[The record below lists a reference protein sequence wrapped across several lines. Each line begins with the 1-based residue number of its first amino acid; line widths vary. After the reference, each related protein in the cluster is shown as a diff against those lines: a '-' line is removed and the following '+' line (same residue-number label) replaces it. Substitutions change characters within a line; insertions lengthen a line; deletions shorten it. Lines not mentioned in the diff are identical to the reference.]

1 MPDAIE
7 NWVGWLVL
15 AGHDALGLPWGW
27 ALVLIGAA
35 LHAFTLAIQDAVN
48 AGRHRFVAIAAWVP
62 EAVLFLGLV
71 VALGGELRSDVC
83 PAVNP
88 PGSPAPKPCGDVA
101 SFAMLG
107 DVTGPGTVPA
117 VLLAA
122 GALATVLWALRRW
135 VPVRSGLAGLVVV
148 ATPAAVV
155 ATGTLPY
162 AIGAIAVAAYVG
174 VVRTGGRPLA

>member
-1 MPDAIE
+1 MPEAIS
-7 NWVGWLVL
+7 NWVSWLVL

-27 ALVLIGAA
+27 TLVLMGAA
-35 LHAFTLAIQDAVN
+35 LHACTLAIQDAVD
-48 AGRHRFVAIAAWVP
+48 ADRHPFVAIAAWVP

-107 DVTGPGTVPA
+107 DVTAPGPTSA

-122 GALATVLWALRRW
+122 GALATLLWALRRW
-135 VPVRSGLAGLVVV
+135 VPVRSGLAALAVV
-148 ATPAAVV
+148 ATLAAVV
-155 ATGTLPY
+155 ATGTLAY
-162 AIGAIAVAAYVG
+162 AIGAIAVGAYVG
-174 VVRTGGRPLA
+174 VVRTGGRPVA